1 MQTEVCLR
9 LERQSMDKDTQAT
22 LHHSR
27 VGRVDKMTAGGR
39 LEDMVRRFRS
49 LAQIKRPE
57 YFITIGGTSYG
68 PEKRQS

>member
-1 MQTEVCLR
+1 
-9 LERQSMDKDTQAT
+9 MDKDTQAT

-49 LAQIKRPE
+49 LAQSKRPE

-68 PEKRQS
+68 PNKIENLARELGIED